1 MNSRL
6 RFPLAVGSVLFVVAG
21 GFFWL
26 FLVTVSHDPAWRV
39 ASFLPGW
46 TGELFGQPEIV
57 VTESNVELAGKS
69 SEEEETGLYLRRQVD
84 SGQVYRLR
92 IEGTV
97 RSGRPMLR
105 TKLDD
110 NEPSWLLAPDGLL
123 NVTVVGGGKVEA
135 LIYGRGEFSYAL
147 KSPRLEPCDDCL
159 TDADLKDHL
168 LTEIPELSRLLATDK
183 FSAASRILDW
193 AANVVDHGGGIKR
206 FAALRGALTGLS
218 AAQIYQD
225 VWVPDA
231 GGASCDGF
239 ALFLQKVFSL
249 FGINAFTVDMGLAG
263 TPLTHV
269 TTVVAADDGRFY
281 VFDPTLNGVYTGPSG
296 EFVDLETVLVQGALG
311 GKLQTRPISRT
322 VLYAAASPKQ
332 VESMLAKQL
341 GVHNPECALVNSEY
355 VRCVRVPYDIRYL
368 RYGWAAGLAKYQIVE
383 NPDLI
388 IALMRRA
395 VIRVSRTAGEDVRQR
410 FIAMLKR
417 VGVPVQAQ

>member
-6 RFPLAVGSVLFVVAG
+6 RFPLAVGSVLFVVAAG
-21 GFFWL
+21 VFWL
-26 FLVTVSHDPAWRV
+26 FSVTVPHGSAWHV
-39 ASFLPGW
+39 PSFLPGW

-69 SEEEETGLYLRRQVD
+69 NEEEETGLYLRRQVD

-92 IEGTV
+92 IEGAV
-97 RSGRPMLR
+97 RSGSPLLR
-105 TKLDD
+105 TRLDD

-123 NVTVVGGGKVEA
+123 NVTVVGGSQVEA

-147 KSPRLEPCDDCL
+147 KSLRLEPCDDCL
-159 TDADLKDHL
+159 TDADLREL
-168 LTEIPELSRLLATDK
+168 LLAKIPELSRLLATDK

-193 AANVVDHGGGIKR
+193 AANVVDGGTLEG
-206 FAALRGALTGLS
+206 GLTGLS

-225 VWVPDA
+225 IWLPDA

-239 ALFLQKVFSL
+239 AVFLQKVFSL

-281 VFDPTLNGVYTGPSG
+281 VFDPTFNGIYAEPSG
-296 EFVDLETVLVQGALG
+296 KFVDLETVLVHGALG

-322 VLYAAASPKQ
+322 MLYAAASPNQ
-332 VESMLAKQL
+332 VESMLAKRL
-341 GVHNPECALVNSEY
+341 GVQGSECALVNSEY
-355 VRCVRVPYDIRYL
+355 VRCVRVPYNIRYL
-368 RYGWAAGLAKYQIVE
+368 QYGWAAGLAKYQIVE

-410 FIAMLKR
+410 FITMLKR